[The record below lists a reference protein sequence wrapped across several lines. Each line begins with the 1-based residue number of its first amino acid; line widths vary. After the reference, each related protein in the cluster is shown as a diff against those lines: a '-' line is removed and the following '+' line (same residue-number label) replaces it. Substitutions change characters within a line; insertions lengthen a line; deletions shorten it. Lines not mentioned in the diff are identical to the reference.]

1 MTKIQKQVRSE
12 KEIYTYSAVIPTI
25 GREET
30 LPMVLMALAHQVKL
44 PSEVILLDEAK
55 KPVSENYCVNQA
67 LDVLSLKGCSIK
79 TLRSRRKKG
88 IGAAR
93 LRLASEA
100 SNEFVLMID
109 DDVVLEP
116 TCARELLTNFNKE
129 PVSWAVPTCL
139 LVPANFSLDGYSDKV
154 VRIEDP
160 AVQMWTQ
167 KYPWFIPY
175 FQYEEPFEC
184 LLPCSGTQCI
194 LLKKEAFLESCSE
207 MGALGSLPREDTYMT
222 SKMGSGLFISRAIC
236 HHFEH
241 PSQAERSN
249 WSSSMFYRLHEACME
264 SPDEFVNLLGVIQ

>member
-1 MTKIQKQVRSE
+1 MTKIQKQVRNE
-12 KEIYTYSAVIPTI
+12 REIYGYSAVIPTI

-44 PSEVILLDEAK
+44 PSEVIILDESK

-79 TLRSRRKKG
+79 TLRSRRRKG

-93 LRLASEA
+93 LQLAAEA

-116 TCARELLTNFNKE
+116 NCAKELLTNFNKE
-129 PVSWAVPTCL
+129 VVSWAVPTCL
-139 LVPANFSLDGYSDKV
+139 LVPASFSLDGYTDKV

-160 AVQMWTQ
+160 AVQVWTQ

-184 LLPCSGTQCI
+184 LIPCSGTQCI
-194 LLKKEAFLESCSE
+194 LLKKEDFLEACSE
-207 MGALGSLPREDTYMT
+207 MGSLGNLPREDTYMT
-222 SKMGSGLFISRAIC
+222 SKMGNGLFISRALC

-241 PSQAERSN
+241 PSQAERDN

-264 SPDEFVNLLGVIQ
+264 SPDEFVSLLGVAR